1 MSALLPLRKGRISQL
16 NEPPISSTYDID
28 WRVAPGM
35 VVDSRSLADTAG
47 ILTLYNADPKVLRAD
62 FEALQ
67 DYVPTQVEVLEP
79 GTA

>member
-1 MSALLPLRKGRISQL
+1 M
-16 NEPPISSTYDID
+16 
-28 WRVAPGM
+28 
-35 VVDSRSLADTAG
+35 DSRSLADTAG

-67 DYVPTQVEVLEP
+67 HYVPTQVEVLEP